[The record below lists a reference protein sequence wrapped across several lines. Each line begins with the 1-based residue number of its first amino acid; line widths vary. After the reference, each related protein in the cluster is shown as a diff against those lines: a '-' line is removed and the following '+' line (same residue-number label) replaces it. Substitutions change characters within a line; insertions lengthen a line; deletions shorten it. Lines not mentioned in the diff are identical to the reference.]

1 MFEVIAL
8 AFYFRKERF
17 SVLRLK
23 RKVAR
28 DKGVD
33 EDTDGPHVDFFIVF
47 AVEYLGCHVVGRAQ
61 RWGVAYLVFAELGEA
76 EVDWPH
82 CVVTGQH
89 DVLRLYVTVNY
100 SIGVTVIQ
108 SGNDLLRIFSC
119 LLLTKCLVWLLRWG
133 TKTTNLD
140 ERSGNISLARRLAEG
155 RIQQWLLANN
165 SHTKLQQ

>member
-23 RKVAR
+23 RKVAG

-61 RWGVAYLVFAELGEA
+61 LHGKAYLVFAELGEA
-76 EVDWPH
+76 EVD
-82 CVVTGQH
+82 
-89 DVLRLYVTVNY
+89 
-100 SIGVTVIQ
+100 
-108 SGNDLLRIFSC
+108 
-119 LLLTKCLVWLLRWG
+119 
-133 TKTTNLD
+133 
-140 ERSGNISLARRLAEG
+140 
-155 RIQQWLLANN
+155 
-165 SHTKLQQ
+165 